1 MSLAEQLADMG
12 FEQNQI
18 DSAIKT
24 GKAANLEQALDW
36 ITAHE
41 GEIASGS
48 TATASSEPV
57 LNLSSAGTTA
67 TTTEAQADVNSLKCD
82 ECGKLLKD
90 SDAATAHALKTN
102 HSSFSEC
109 TDVIKPLTAEE
120 KEEMKKRIQERIV
133 ARRKE
138 QQMEDEEKAKEMER
152 KRIMDGKV
160 LSELKQKRDEDE
172 MKKLAEANRR
182 EKIQTQ
188 LAKQRAIDQIEADK
202 QARREKAAA
211 EKSGG
216 VIADVPAPKPQ
227 HVAAPQPTRQ
237 YDGCNLQVRLPDGST
252 VRQTFKAADKFE
264 KVFDWIR
271 QTQQSHPFI
280 LLQNYPKKDFNE
292 SDNYKTLSEL
302 GLVPTGSLMV
312 KALAHF
318 QT

>member
-1 MSLAEQLADMG
+1 
-12 FEQNQI
+12 
-18 DSAIKT
+18 
-24 GKAANLEQALDW
+24 
-36 ITAHE
+36 
-41 GEIASGS
+41 
-48 TATASSEPV
+48 
-57 LNLSSAGTTA
+57 
-67 TTTEAQADVNSLKCD
+67 
-82 ECGKLLKD
+82 
-90 SDAATAHALKTN
+90 
-102 HSSFSEC
+102 
-109 TDVIKPLTAEE
+109 
-120 KEEMKKRIQERIV
+120 
-133 ARRKE
+133 
-138 QQMEDEEKAKEMER
+138 
-152 KRIMDGKV
+152 
-160 LSELKQKRDEDE
+160 

-237 YDGCNLQVRLPDGST
+237 YDECNLQVRLPDGST

-302 GLVPTGSLMV
+302 GKYKMKTS
-312 KALAHF
+312 
-318 QT
+318 